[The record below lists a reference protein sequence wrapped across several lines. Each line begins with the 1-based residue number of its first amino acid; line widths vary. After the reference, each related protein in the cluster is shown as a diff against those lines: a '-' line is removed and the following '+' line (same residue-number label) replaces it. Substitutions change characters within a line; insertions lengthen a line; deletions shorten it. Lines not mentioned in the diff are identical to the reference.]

1 LRNSNP
7 PLLENTPPRLHR
19 DDAQREGDRQ
29 VDDEHVVAL
38 VGVGVGVPA
47 PVGVRVRVP
56 VPMAVA
62 VMAGHVGMGGSGNLH
77 VYKFEVVVLVLVVNW
92 IRHAYDI
99 DLYPVS

>member
-38 VGVGVGVPA
+38 VGVGVPA